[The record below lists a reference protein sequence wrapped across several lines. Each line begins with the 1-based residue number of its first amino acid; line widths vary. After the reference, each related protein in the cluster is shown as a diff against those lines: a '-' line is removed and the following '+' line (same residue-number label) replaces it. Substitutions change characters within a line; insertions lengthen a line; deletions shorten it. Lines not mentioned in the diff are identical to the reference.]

1 MGTDESFP
9 SKLDCVINNAGVM
22 NIPKQELTID
32 GVEQQMA
39 TNHLGHFVLTKLLTP
54 ILSEKA
60 KIINVSSSAHQI
72 PKATSGG
79 MDFDYC
85 WEGSPKYDGWKSY
98 GQSKLANILFTQ
110 ELQRR
115 SNLANLNWDV
125 ACLHPGVV
133 STDLW
138 RQGLSK
144 ENYDRVQDM
153 TKIAEDSLP
162 DFLKDG
168 LNILAAK
175 AGDLGV
181 FKTVEQGATTSVWLA
196 AGEYQSDYDDVRTD
210 AQYYDN
216 CETKPLDDF
225 ATDSIAAERLWEESE
240 ERAGISFD
248 IKDTRST
255 EGNDG
260 TMIVEEQLKDESNVT
275 PDSDDDKT
283 TDDSTDNDKTTDD
296 STDDDGTIDDSTND
310 LTNDDSPDDDVIDD
324 STDDEAEK

>member
-1 MGTDESFP
+1 MG
-9 SKLDCVINNAGVM
+9 
-22 NIPKQELTID
+22 
-32 GVEQQMA
+32 
-39 TNHLGHFVLTKLLTP
+39 
-54 ILSEKA
+54 
-60 KIINVSSSAHQI
+60 
-72 PKATSGG
+72 
-79 MDFDYC
+79 
-85 WEGSPKYDGWKSY
+85 
-98 GQSKLANILFTQ
+98 
-110 ELQRR
+110 
-115 SNLANLNWDV
+115 DV

-153 TKIAEDSLP
+153 TKIVEDSLP

-260 TMIVEEQLKDESNVT
+260 T
-275 PDSDDDKT
+275 
-283 TDDSTDNDKTTDD
+283 
-296 STDDDGTIDDSTND
+296 IDDSTND
-310 LTNDDSPDDDVIDD
+310 LTNDSPDDDVIDN
-324 STDDEAEK
+324 STDDEAEKK